1 MNASSK
7 QDSNGVRTV
16 QDLERKYDF
25 ASLLGLRKNVQ
36 MHEQTLM
43 KVSNE
48 LNNMLNSLIINL
60 ADVLDSQS
68 EISLWFFSGTPTQN
82 NKPYTDWEDI
92 TQHYGDL
99 YYDQL
104 TGYVYKFTN
113 EGWHINEDVNLIQ
126 AMALTN
132 VELDVTTDHERKV
145 YFAQP
150 EVPYSSGDWWILE
163 DGTLKICQLGR
174 TDGSYDSND
183 FVVSS
188 KYTSTI
194 ATKTDNAITVL
205 KGTVTTLSENAVTF
219 EDLATG
225 GKTSINGANIDT
237 GNINTDNVSIGNG
250 NVTINKSGILLNN
263 GAKIVGEYGMITNLQ
278 FNSFGISEL
287 WSDTKKAGEYN
298 MLGFMDSDIT
308 GKDKYNIYID
318 VIIPE
323 NFKITSAYI
332 TLRHIASIT
341 TMLDGTNVYG
351 YARNIKCYIGK
362 VEGNICVPGYESSE
376 YLPQLNGISF
386 SEISKCFNT
395 SNNNFT
401 PIAPTSSN
409 YNVKEITT
417 NNIASQLMKKSRIK
431 IATTNSTP
439 STSKACLEQ
448 TGFVFAQLNVYG
460 YMQYS

>member
-1 MNASSK
+1 MNVSSK

-82 NKPYTDWEDI
+82 NKPYTDWKDI

-113 EGWHINEDVNLIQ
+113 KGWKINEDTNLIQ

-145 YFAQP
+145 YFTQP

-174 TDGSYDSND
+174 IDGKYDSND

-188 KYTSTI
+188 KYTSTL
-194 ATKTDNAITVL
+194 ATKTGNTITVL
-205 KGTVTTLSENAVTF
+205 KGTVTTLSENAVTI

-250 NVTINKSGILLNN
+250 NVTINKLGIFLNN
-263 GAKIVGEYGMITNLQ
+263 GAKVIGEYGMFTNLQ
-278 FNSFGISEL
+278 FIASGLSEIYGNIK
-287 WSDTKKAGEYN
+287 SAGEYY
-298 MLGFMDSDIT
+298 MLGFMPDYVTAS
-308 GKDKYNIYID
+308 DKYDLFID
-318 VIIPE
+318 VSMPDD
-323 NFKITSAYI
+323 FKIVSAYI
-332 TLRHIASIT
+332 VLRHIPDLTYMTDNSK
-341 TMLDGTNVYG
+341 VYG
-351 YARNIKCYIGK
+351 YARNVKCYLANMDGDAY
-362 VEGNICVPGYESSE
+362 VEGQERSE
-376 YLPQLNGISF
+376 YAAQIDGISY
-386 SEISKCFNT
+386 SEILECFNN
-395 SNNNFT
+395 SSNNFT
-401 PIAPTSSN
+401 ANVPSASN
-409 YNVKEITT
+409 LKVTQVVSKDIGSKIE
-417 NNIASQLMKKSRIK
+417 KHCRIK
-431 IATTNSTP
+431 IATTNSIP
-439 STSKACLEQ
+439 SAAKECFAQ
-448 TGFVFAQLNVYG
+448 TGWVYAQLNVYG
-460 YMQYS
+460 YMQYG